1 MPKISQIIYNKF
13 SSTIIIFIIDLFDI
27 FTPHNTGLF

>member
-1 MPKISQIIYNKF
+1 MSKILQIIYNKF
-13 SSTIIIFIIDLFDI
+13 SSAIIIFIIDLFYI